1 MATSRDSYFDN
12 AKFLLIFLVVFG
24 HIIRSYIHDNDALLH
39 IYKFIYTFH
48 MPAFILI
55 SGYFAKGFNRP
66 GYVKKIAWKLIVP
79 YLIFQG
85 IYTLFY
91 SFIDDQSL
99 TAANPIEPQW
109 SLWFLLSLFFWNI
122 LLFPFTKL
130 PAKWAFAAS
139 FAIAVLVGY
148 IDLIS
153 NTLSLSRTFVFFPV
167 FLAGYYLQKDH
178 FKILRG
184 WKGKQAALAVLAAT
198 FVFYFFVDFDY
209 SWLFGSKP
217 YSEFGDVGIK
227 SGLNRVA
234 LLVITFASTFAFM
247 ALVPERRYFF
257 TLWGTRTF
265 YVYLLHGFIIKS
277 FRKTGAEEWLADYQ
291 SLTLLIIATAI
302 LTFCLSSGFVKTVAQ
317 PFIELKMTNLM
328 RMLKKDNAYNP
339 YLK

>member
-1 MATSRDSYFDN
+1 MTNSRDSYFDN

-24 HIIRSYIHDNDALLH
+24 HIIRSYINDNDVLLH

-66 GYVKKIAWKLIVP
+66 GYVKKIAVKLIVP

-85 IYTLFY
+85 IYTVFY
-91 SFIDDQSL
+91 SFIDDQSV
-99 TAANPIEPQW
+99 TAFNPFEPQW
-109 SLWFLLSLFFWNI
+109 SLWFLLSLFFWN
-122 LLFPFTKL
+122 LFLFPFTKL
-130 PAKWAFAAS
+130 PAAWSFAAS
-139 FAIAVLVGY
+139 LAIAVLVGY
-148 IDLIS
+148 IDAVS
-153 NTLSLSRTFVFFPV
+153 DTLSLSRTFVFFPV
-167 FLAGYYLQKDH
+167 FLAGFYLKREH
-178 FKILRG
+178 FKKLKA

-217 YSEFGDVGIK
+217 YSEFGAVGMK
-227 SGLNRVA
+227 SALNRVA
-234 LLVITFASTFAFM
+234 LLVLTFASTFGFM
-247 ALVPERRYFF
+247 ALVPEKRYFF

-291 SLTLLIIATAI
+291 SLTVLIIATAV
-302 LTFCLSSGFVKTVAQ
+302 LTFFLSSGFVKTLAQ
-317 PFIELKMTNLM
+317 PFIELKMTNLL
-328 RMLKKDNAYNP
+328 RWLKKQARYNV
-339 YLK
+339 

>member
-1 MATSRDSYFDN
+1 MSNSRDSYFDN

-24 HIIRSYIHDNDALLH
+24 HIIRSYINDNDVLLH

-66 GYVKKIAWKLIVP
+66 GYMKKIALKLIVP

-85 IYTLFY
+85 IYTVFY

-99 TAANPIEPQW
+99 SAANPFEPQW
-109 SLWFLLSLFFWNI
+109 SLWFLLSLFFWNL
-122 LLFPFTKL
+122 LLFPFTAL
-130 PAKWAFAAS
+130 PGKWAFAAS
-139 FAIAVLVGY
+139 LAIAVLVGY
-148 IDLIS
+148 IDAVS
-153 NTLSLSRTFVFFPV
+153 DTLSLSRTFVFFPV
-167 FLAGYYLQKDH
+167 FLAGFYLKREH
-178 FKILRG
+178 FKKLKA
-184 WKGKQAALAVLAAT
+184 WKGKQAALAVLAAK

-217 YSEFGDVGIK
+217 YSAFGAVGMK
-227 SGLNRVA
+227 SALNRVA
-234 LLVITFASTFAFM
+234 LLVLTFGSTFGFM
-247 ALVPERRYFF
+247 ALVPENRYFF

-291 SLTLLIIATAI
+291 SLTVLIIATAV
-302 LTFCLSSGFVKTVAQ
+302 LTFFLSSSFVKTVAQ
-317 PFIELKMTNLM
+317 PVIELKMTNLM
-328 RMLKKDNAYNP
+328 KWLKKQGRYNAYS
-339 YLK
+339 K

>member
-1 MATSRDSYFDN
+1 MTNSRDSYFDN

-24 HIIRSYIHDNDALLH
+24 HIIRSYINDNDVLLH

-66 GYVKKIAWKLIVP
+66 GYVKKIAVKLIVP

-85 IYTLFY
+85 IYTVFY
-91 SFIDDQSL
+91 SFIDDQSV
-99 TAANPIEPQW
+99 TAFNPFEPQW
-109 SLWFLLSLFFWNI
+109 SLWFLLSLFFWN
-122 LLFPFTKL
+122 LFLFPFTKL
-130 PAKWAFAAS
+130 PAAWSFAAS
-139 FAIAVLVGY
+139 LAIAVLVGY
-148 IDLIS
+148 IDAVS
-153 NTLSLSRTFVFFPV
+153 DTLSLSRTFVFFPV
-167 FLAGYYLQKDH
+167 FLAGFYLKREH
-178 FKILRG
+178 FKKLKA

-217 YSEFGDVGIK
+217 YSEFGAVGMK
-227 SGLNRVA
+227 SALNRVA
-234 LLVITFASTFAFM
+234 LLVLTFASTFGFM
-247 ALVPERRYFF
+247 ALVPEKRYFF

-291 SLTLLIIATAI
+291 SLTVLIIATAV
-302 LTFCLSSGFVKTVAQ
+302 LTFFLSSGFVKTVAQ
-317 PFIELKMTNLM
+317 PFIELKMTNLL
-328 RMLKKDNAYNP
+328 RWLKKQARYNV
-339 YLK
+339 

>member
-1 MATSRDSYFDN
+1 MTNSRDSYFDN

-24 HIIRSYIHDNDALLH
+24 HIIRSYINDNDVLLH

-66 GYVKKIAWKLIVP
+66 GYVKKIAVKLIVP

-85 IYTLFY
+85 IYTVFY

-99 TAANPIEPQW
+99 TAFNPFEPQW
-109 SLWFLLSLFFWNI
+109 SLWFLLSLFFWN
-122 LLFPFTKL
+122 LFLFPFTKL
-130 PAKWAFAAS
+130 PAAWSFAAS
-139 FAIAVLVGY
+139 LAIAVLVGY
-148 IDLIS
+148 IDAVS
-153 NTLSLSRTFVFFPV
+153 DTLSLSRTFVFFPV
-167 FLAGYYLQKDH
+167 FLAGFYLKREH
-178 FKILRG
+178 FKKLKA

-217 YSEFGDVGIK
+217 YSEFGAVGMK
-227 SGLNRVA
+227 SALNRVA
-234 LLVITFASTFAFM
+234 LLVLTFGSTFGFM
-247 ALVPERRYFF
+247 ALVPENRYFF

-291 SLTLLIIATAI
+291 SLTVLIIATAV
-302 LTFCLSSGFVKTVAQ
+302 LTFFLSSGFVKTVAQ
-317 PFIELKMTNLM
+317 PFIELKMTNLL
-328 RMLKKDNAYNP
+328 RWLKKQARYNV
-339 YLK
+339 